1 MSTAAADKRAGNVKP
16 GATAPR
22 VPLWARLLSAFPF
35 FLWYGL
41 ASLLAWLGEYVVPYR
56 RKVVNQQL
64 GRCFP
69 DLDDAAIARIRR
81 DYYRNFAD
89 VMVETIKALGMGAAE
104 VRARVTMKGDEEVR
118 AQIDA
123 GRSVV
128 ISASHNGNWEWAL
141 LVLSLG
147 LGCVFEVAY
156 KPMRDAWA
164 DRLLLAMRSRFG
176 ARMIPAHR
184 LPRHVLRHRG
194 QPRAIVVVG
203 DQDPPPGSAI
213 RYTSFFGHDTAFYL
227 GPEAVARTLGAPIF
241 FTAVRR
247 TKRGHYAVA
256 LELLVGHD
264 EQLDEGERIERYV
277 RRVERQIRANPPD
290 WLWSYRRCITRREAD
305 ATTPA
310 GQVIGAVMRS
320 GEDLDGATVNRVVRE
335 ALEGA

>member
-1 MSTAAADKRAGNVKP
+1 MSTAAADRRAGEVEP
-16 GATAPR
+16 GGTAPR
-22 VPLWARLLSAFPF
+22 VPLWARLLAAIPF

-56 RKVVNQQL
+56 RKVVNGQL
-64 GRCFP
+64 GKCFP
-69 DLDDAAIARIRR
+69 ELDAAAISRIRR
-81 DYYRNFAD
+81 SYYRNFAD
-89 VMVETIKALGMGAAE
+89 VMVETIKALGMSAAE
-104 VRARVTMKGDEEVR
+104 VRARVTLKGAEDVR
-118 AQIDA
+118 AHIDA

-213 RYTSFFGHDTAFYL
+213 PAVSTSGSPGLRF
-227 GPEAVARTLGAPIF
+227 
-241 FTAVRR
+241 
-247 TKRGHYAVA
+247 
-256 LELLVGHD
+256 
-264 EQLDEGERIERYV
+264 
-277 RRVERQIRANPPD
+277 
-290 WLWSYRRCITRREAD
+290 
-305 ATTPA
+305 
-310 GQVIGAVMRS
+310 
-320 GEDLDGATVNRVVRE
+320 
-335 ALEGA
+335 